1 MKKWRSML
9 FWINLVV
16 TLIVA
21 YSLGTK
27 QSGNKVLNYFLLL
40 LMILNI
46 YFVGKYIIE
55 KTPIFVDSIIK
66 YLQNMTTSLDAV
78 ILVALITGSISLLNS
93 FYSRYSDNKTKRREY
108 LSAKRE
114 KPYAEF
120 IELVYKIT
128 QNGKNGFTYSQK
140 DMINDISSFN
150 SKLSLWGSP
159 KVVKKWNAF
168 RKSSL
173 ETKYK
178 SDTELLILMEDVMN
192 EMRKDLGV
200 KSVGQGNLLSFFIND
215 IENVIKK

>member
-1 MKKWRSML
+1 ML

-21 YSLGTK
+21 YSLGIK

-55 KTPIFVDSIIK
+55 KTPIFVDRIIK

-128 QNGKNGFTYSQK
+128 QNGRNGFTYSQK

-173 ETKYK
+173 EIKSK
-178 SDTELLILMEDVMN
+178 SDTELLILMEEVMN

>member
-1 MKKWRSML
+1 ML

-128 QNGKNGFTYSQK
+128 QNGRNGFTYSQK

-178 SDTELLILMEDVMN
+178 SDTELLILMEEVMN

>member
-1 MKKWRSML
+1 ML

-27 QSGNKVLNYFLLL
+27 QSGNKLLNYFLLL
-40 LMILNI
+40 LMIINI

-55 KTPIFVDSIIK
+55 KAPILVDSIIK

-78 ILVALITGSISLLNS
+78 VLVALITGSISLLNS

-128 QNGKNGFTYSQK
+128 QNGRNGFTYSQK
-140 DMINDISSFN
+140 DMIKDISSFN

-173 ETKYK
+173 EVKFK
-178 SDTELLILMEDVMN
+178 SDAELLILMEEVMN

>member
-1 MKKWRSML
+1 ML

-27 QSGNKVLNYFLLL
+27 QSGNKFLNYFLLL
-40 LMILNI
+40 LMIFNI

-128 QNGKNGFTYSQK
+128 QNGRNGFTYSQK

-173 ETKYK
+173 ETEYK
-178 SDTELLILMEDVMN
+178 SDTELLILMEEVMN

>member
-1 MKKWRSML
+1 ML

-128 QNGKNGFTYSQK
+128 QNGRNGFTYSQK

-173 ETKYK
+173 EIKSK
-178 SDTELLILMEDVMN
+178 SDTELLILMEEVMN

-200 KSVGQGNLLSFFIND
+200 KPVGQGNLLSFFIND

>member
-21 YSLGTK
+21 YSLGIK

-40 LMILNI
+40 LMILDI

-128 QNGKNGFTYSQK
+128 QNGRNGFTYSQK

-173 ETKYK
+173 EIKSK
-178 SDTELLILMEDVMN
+178 SDTELLILMEEVMN

>member
-1 MKKWRSML
+1 ML

-128 QNGKNGFTYSQK
+128 QNGRNGFTYSQK

-173 ETKYK
+173 EIKSK
-178 SDTELLILMEDVMN
+178 SDTELLILMEEVMN

>member
-1 MKKWRSML
+1 ML

>member
-128 QNGKNGFTYSQK
+128 QNGRNGFTYSQK

-173 ETKYK
+173 EIKSK
-178 SDTELLILMEDVMN
+178 SDTELLILMEEVMN

>member
-1 MKKWRSML
+1 MKKWRNML

-40 LMILNI
+40 LMIFNI

-55 KTPIFVDSIIK
+55 KAPIFVDSIIK

-128 QNGKNGFTYSQK
+128 QNGRNGFTYSQK

-178 SDTELLILMEDVMN
+178 SDTELLILMEEVMN

>member
-200 KSVGQGNLLSFFIND
+200 KSVGQGNVLTPKS
-215 IENVIKK
+215 

>member
-21 YSLGTK
+21 YSLGIK

-55 KTPIFVDSIIK
+55 KTPIFVDRIIK

-128 QNGKNGFTYSQK
+128 QNGRNGFTYSQK

-173 ETKYK
+173 EIKSK
-178 SDTELLILMEDVMN
+178 SDTELLILMEEVMN

>member
-1 MKKWRSML
+1 MF
-9 FWINLVV
+9 FWISLII
-16 TLIVA
+16 TFIVA
-21 YSLGTK
+21 YSIGNK
-27 QSGNKVLNYFLLL
+27 QSENKILNYFLLL
-40 LMILNI
+40 LIIVDI
-46 YFVGKYIIE
+46 YFVGKHLFE
-55 KTPIFVDSIIK
+55 KVPILVSSTIK

-78 ILVALITGSISLLNS
+78 ILVALITGIISLLNS
-93 FYSRYSDNKTKRREY
+93 FYSRYSDSRTKRREY

-114 KPYAEF
+114 KPYSEF
-120 IELVYKIT
+120 IELVYKIN

-140 DMINDISSFN
+140 VMVKDISSFN

-173 ETKYK
+173 EVK
-178 SDTELLILMEDVMN
+178 SEDNTELLILMEEVMN

-215 IENVIKK
+215 IENVVKKRK

>member
-1 MKKWRSML
+1 MKKWRNML

-27 QSGNKVLNYFLLL
+27 QSGNKFLNYFLLL
-40 LMILNI
+40 LMIFNI

-128 QNGKNGFTYSQK
+128 QNGRNGFTYSQK

-173 ETKYK
+173 ETEYK
-178 SDTELLILMEDVMN
+178 SDTELLILMEEVMN

>member
-128 QNGKNGFTYSQK
+128 QNGRNGFTYSQK

-173 ETKYK
+173 EIKSK
-178 SDTELLILMEDVMN
+178 SDTELLILMEEVMN

-200 KSVGQGNLLSFFIND
+200 KPVGQGNLLSFFIND
-215 IENVIKK
+215 IENVIKN

>member
-1 MKKWRSML
+1 MF
-9 FWINLVV
+9 FWISLII
-16 TLIVA
+16 TFIVA
-21 YSLGTK
+21 YSIGNK
-27 QSGNKVLNYFLLL
+27 QSENKILNYFLLL
-40 LMILNI
+40 LIIVDI
-46 YFVGKYIIE
+46 YFVGKHLFE
-55 KTPIFVDSIIK
+55 KVPILVSSTIK

-78 ILVALITGSISLLNS
+78 ILVALITGIISLLNS
-93 FYSRYSDNKTKRREY
+93 FYSRYSDSRTKRREY

-114 KPYAEF
+114 KPYSEF
-120 IELVYKIT
+120 IELVYKIN

-140 DMINDISSFN
+140 FMVKDISSFN

-173 ETKYK
+173 EVK
-178 SDTELLILMEDVMN
+178 SEDNTELLILMEEVMN

-215 IENVIKK
+215 IENVVKKRK

>member
-128 QNGKNGFTYSQK
+128 QNGRNGFTYSQK

-173 ETKYK
+173 EIKSK
-178 SDTELLILMEDVMN
+178 SDTELLILMEEVMN

-200 KSVGQGNLLSFFIND
+200 KPVGQGNLLSFFIND